1 MATEHPLPPDPS
13 EPAQPD
19 RSASA
24 APSGSGSKPETG
36 IERKAPYTLLLRPQ
50 SAVIEEHLG
59 LLAFRMAGVPADEA
73 PDESAARQALPTTT
87 PLKNPKAPDPSPSV
101 CVLAFQRF
109 DWKAGHPGLLRFLG
123 DVVRWASSQ
132 SMPMPSRVH
141 PMSDPRVFSR
151 VPTQPPG
158 KTANQP
164 AGEPFEQRALWVLI
178 RDVTTAYVVAVDDRS
193 HKVSLLP
200 CPSIRKGVVSGS
212 LDAAATW
219 LPERWL
225 NHQFMALLH
234 RLRDTQPPGSQ
245 KSFVFDDPA

>member
-1 MATEHPLPPDPS
+1 MATEHPPPDPS

-19 RSASA
+19 TSASA
-24 APSGSGSKPETG
+24 APSGFGSKPEAG
-36 IERKAPYTLLLRPQ
+36 IERKPPYTLLLRPQ

-59 LLAFRMAGVPADEA
+59 LLAFRMAGVPTDEA
-73 PDESAARQALPTTT
+73 PDEPPVRQALPTTN
-87 PLKNPKAPDPSPSV
+87 LENPKVLDPSPSV

-132 SMPMPSRVH
+132 SMPLPSRVH
-141 PMSDPRVFSR
+141 PISDRQVFSR

-158 KTANQP
+158 KTADQP

-178 RDVTTAYVVAVDDRS
+178 RDVATAYVVAVDDRS
-193 HKVSLLP
+193 HRVSLLP
-200 CPSIRKGVVSGS
+200 CPSIRKGIPTGS

-234 RLRDTQPPGSQ
+234 RLRDSQPPGFQ